1 MRSILALIV
10 AATCCQLCFPF
21 AHVPSTARTMT
32 FKISSSGENKQPEML
47 STRSDLMNNF
57 RRGLIAITA
66 AVSVLPTVQAAS
78 ARQGAFE
85 MDLEYY
91 LKTVASRAQG
101 KPDATIN
108 AKTAKPA
115 FASARIINKDL
126 ASDIVTVVYQQIG
139 RLANLPSS
147 AIKTKVDAQMLL
159 FLPYF
164 KEFVPIRKEDYSD
177 QYYFDITLYVSYLVA
192 ALLIPKSTD
201 RVILR
206 KAVGDDML
214 GLLISKKLVGSSL
227 DVKSKLIDSTTS
239 AAVSAEKM
247 TLFARGVKEIVS
259 AFKKA
264 NFISDFKV
272 DEEDIADKIFAE
284 SSFAEVHY

>member
-1 MRSILALIV
+1 MISILALIV
-10 AATCCQLCFPF
+10 AATFCQLCFPF
-21 AHVPSTARTMT
+21 APSTARTMT
-32 FKISSSGENKQPEML
+32 FKISSSSNDNQPEVL
-47 STRSDLMNNF
+47 STRSEMMNNF
-57 RRGLIAITA
+57 RRSVIAITG
-66 AVSVLPTVQAAS
+66 AVSVLPTLQAAN

-115 FASARIINKDL
+115 FASARVINKDL
-126 ASDIVTVVYQQIG
+126 ASDVVTVVYQQIG
-139 RLANLPSS
+139 RLANLSS
-147 AIKTKVDAQMLL
+147 SSIKTKVDAQMVL
-159 FLPYF
+159 FMPYF

-192 ALLIPKSTD
+192 AILIPKSTD

-206 KAVGDDML
+206 KAVGEDIL

-227 DVKSKLIDSTTS
+227 DVKSKLIGIIR
-239 AAVSAEKM
+239 M
-247 TLFARGVKEIVS
+247 YLCVKLI
-259 AFKKA
+259 
-264 NFISDFKV
+264 
-272 DEEDIADKIFAE
+272 
-284 SSFAEVHY
+284 